1 MVIYNLIKIT
11 MSEDK
16 KVSNEIRIG
25 FKTKPKEIISQCEKI
40 LQEDKAKDVHLS
52 AVSTSIGD
60 LVIAVEILK
69 IKFPG
74 LFQKNIF
81 STISPRS
88 SEKKNKPETSTQRLF
103 PRLEII
109 LSKEKP
115 KEEKGE
121 SKVISEEEKKILI
134 ETLEKQKESYIKIR
148 KSRKYRRPIR
158 KNRRLGYNRRR
169 YSYQTKRNNYNKRR
183 PVYNNN
189 MRFRKSPTRGRGT
202 LKKFKEPRKN
212 SQDKKATAAKN

>member
-88 SEKKNKPETSTQRLF
+88 SEKKNKPETTIQRLF

-115 KEEKGE
+115 KEEKEE

>member
-1 MVIYNLIKIT
+1 MIIYTLIKIT

-103 PRLEII
+103 PRLEIV

-115 KEEKGE
+115 KEEKE
-121 SKVISEEEKKILI
+121 EPKVISEEEKKILI

-169 YSYQTKRNNYNKRR
+169 YSYPTKRNNYNKRR

>member
-1 MVIYNLIKIT
+1 

-16 KVSNEIRIG
+16 KASNEIRLG
-25 FKTKPKEIISQCEKI
+25 FKTKPKEILSQCEKI

-69 IKFPG
+69 IKIPG

-81 STISPRS
+81 STIAPRK
-88 SEKKNKPETSTQRLF
+88 SEKKNKPEASAQKLF
-103 PRLEII
+103 PRLEIV

-115 KEEKGE
+115 KEEKEE
-121 SKVISEEEKKILI
+121 SKVISEEESKILI

-148 KSRKYRRPIR
+148 KSKKYRRPIR

-169 YSYQTKRNNYNKRR
+169 YSYPTKRNNYTKRR

-189 MRFRKSPTRGRGT
+189 MRFRKSPTRGRVAP
-202 LKKFKEPRKN
+202 KKTKEPRMN

>member
-1 MVIYNLIKIT
+1 

-88 SEKKNKPETSTQRLF
+88 SEKKNKPEASTQRLF
-103 PRLEII
+103 PRLEIV

-115 KEEKGE
+115 KEEKE
-121 SKVISEEEKKILI
+121 EPKVISEEEKKILI

-169 YSYQTKRNNYNKRR
+169 QSYQTKRNNYNKRR